1 MRESLP
7 PEAFAPFIDEI
18 KKREKQRKERA
29 RKVFLFLT
37 TFQIPTSIGFYLFP
51 IVSI

>member
-7 PEAFAPFIDEI
+7 PEAFAPFMDEI

-29 RKVFLFLT
+29 KKVCPLLNHVHNFLRVL
-37 TFQIPTSIGFYLFP
+37 L
-51 IVSI
+51 VSFC